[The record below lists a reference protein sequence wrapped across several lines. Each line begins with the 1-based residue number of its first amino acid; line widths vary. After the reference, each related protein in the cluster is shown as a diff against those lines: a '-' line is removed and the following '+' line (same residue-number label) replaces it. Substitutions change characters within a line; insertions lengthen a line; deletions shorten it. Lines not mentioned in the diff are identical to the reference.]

1 MNVSVPSQIRN
12 VHVIGD
18 AEPVGI
24 REILEQLKQELTARP
39 EVHSAALY
47 GSYVRRTHRAGLS
60 DINLALV
67 LRGDDVTGVTS
78 ALREAWRAAR
88 VDPWIARDIE
98 LPGLADVFASRVRDI
113 QRNHEML
120 VGDDPWA
127 ALVVTRASLRLRVEQ
142 DLRNHQ
148 LRLRHSEVLSDG
160 TGIARQLFSVATSL
174 RLDLSLL
181 EELAGGDVR
190 DDQLADAAAKRL
202 DLQREDIARVLEH
215 REHPNAS
222 ADVLAAAKRVLARAI
237 SFIDHME
244 VS

>member
-1 MNVSVPSQIRN
+1 MTIKKT
-12 VHVIGD
+12 
-18 AEPVGI
+18 
-24 REILEQLKQELTARP
+24 LEQLKQALTARP

-47 GSYVRRTHRAGLS
+47 GSYVRGTHRPGRS
-60 DINLALV
+60 DINLAVV
-67 LRGDDVTGVTS
+67 LRGDDVSGVAP
-78 ALREAWRAAR
+78 ALSEAWRASR

-120 VGDDPWA
+120 VGDDPWT
-127 ALVVTRASLRLRVEQ
+127 ALVVPREALRLRVEQ

-148 LRLRHSEVLSDG
+148 MRLRHSEVLSDG
-160 TGIARQLFSVATSL
+160 TGIARQLFFVASSL

-181 EELAGGDVR
+181 EELAGGDAP

-202 DLQREDIARVLEH
+202 DLRREDIACVLEH
-215 REHPNAS
+215 RDHPNAS
-222 ADVLAAAKRVLARAI
+222 GEVLAAAKRVLAGAI
-237 SFIDHME
+237 TFIDHMG

>member
-1 MNVSVPSQIRN
+1 M
-12 VHVIGD
+12 
-18 AEPVGI
+18 GI
-24 REILEQLKQELTARP
+24 RETLEQLKQALAAQP

-47 GSYVRRTHRAGLS
+47 GSYARHTHRPGVS

-67 LRGDDVTGVTS
+67 LRSDDLSGVAS
-78 ALREAWRAAR
+78 ILRDAWRAAR

-127 ALVVTRASLRLRVEQ
+127 TLFVSRASLRLRVEQ

-148 LRLRHSEVLSDG
+148 MRLRHSEVISDG
-160 TGIARQLFSVATSL
+160 TGVARQLFFIASSL

-181 EELAGGDVR
+181 EELAGAEIR
-190 DDQLADAAAKRL
+190 DEQLVDASAKRL
-202 DLQREDIARVLEH
+202 DLQRDDIARVLEY
-215 REHPNAS
+215 RAHPQAS
-222 ADVLAAAKRVLARAI
+222 GDVLAAAKRVLARAI
-237 SFIDHME
+237 TFIDHME